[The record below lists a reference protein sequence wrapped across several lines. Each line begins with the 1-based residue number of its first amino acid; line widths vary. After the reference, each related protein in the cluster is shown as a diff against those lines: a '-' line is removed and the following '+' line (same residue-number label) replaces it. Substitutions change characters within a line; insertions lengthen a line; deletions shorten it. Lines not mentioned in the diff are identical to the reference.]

1 MRGEKLFVITYDVP
15 DDRRRV
21 RLSNLIKSFGERV
34 QLSVF
39 ECWLSSAELEE
50 LVERITKRV
59 ELSEDSVRIYQPRG
73 AVRVLGVGPVPEEES
88 FYLG

>member
-1 MRGEKLFVITYDVP
+1 LRGEELFVIAYDIP

-21 RLSNLIKSFGERV
+21 RLSNLLKSFGERV

-39 ECWLSSAELEE
+39 ECWLTPAELEE
-50 LVERITKRV
+50 LVGRITYRV
-59 ELSEDSVRIYQPRG
+59 DLSEDSVRIYRSG
-73 AVRVLGVGPVPEEES
+73 GEVRVLGVGPVPEEEG